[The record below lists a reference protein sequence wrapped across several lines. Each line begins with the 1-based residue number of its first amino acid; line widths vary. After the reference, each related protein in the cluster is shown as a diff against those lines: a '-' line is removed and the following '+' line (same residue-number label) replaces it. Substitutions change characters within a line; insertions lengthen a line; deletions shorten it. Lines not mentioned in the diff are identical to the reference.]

1 MAEAEQLGVTGTP
14 TFFING
20 KPVKGAVT
28 FATLKAQIDQEL
40 DQRMVRNH
48 HASFS
53 RIALPQLLTSS
64 IQDPCTSFPSP
75 NVPMCTAADG
85 GQLTDTLSLY
95 PGNPSLAVNCS
106 AQFSVLLGP
115 AALQCDFTTRIQHW
129 TSSNPSVATISA
141 TGHVLALSVGTT
153 TITDANPNSDTNANT
168 NTDAGT
174 SDHPVTNLD

>member
-75 NVPMCTAADG
+75 NAPILAREAGWVASFMPKPYAHLPGCG
-85 GQLTDTLSLY
+85 LHLHISL
-95 PGNPSLAVNCS
+95 
-106 AQFSVLLGP
+106 
-115 AALQCDFTTRIQHW
+115 
-129 TSSNPSVATISA
+129 
-141 TGHVLALSVGTT
+141 
-153 TITDANPNSDTNANT
+153 
-168 NTDAGT
+168 
-174 SDHPVTNLD
+174 